1 MQINLTGHHVD
12 ITDPLKS
19 YVDTKFDRLARH
31 FDNVI
36 KVHVILSVEKL
47 RQKAEATIHI
57 NGANVFADAVH
68 EDMYA
73 AIDGLIDVPHPR
85 MGQGDTVAQ
94 PGAAEPLAL
103 VQAIEHGIGVQ
114 AGVGC
119 GQWLGQGFQ
128 QPLLALHIDVD
139 AHALLDDQIGR
150 QHRLQLRGVGWAR
163 RKGQAGRTGR
173 PPARRGGRRARLES
187 SNDMAGRG
195 CVGNSMA
202 ENAGVGIA
210 APALQRR
217 CGRRSVAPA
226 AGSGPQSG

>member
-73 AIDGLIDVPHPR
+73 AIDGLIDKLDRQVLKYKEKRTSHR
-85 MGQGDTVAQ
+85 GNGQKGVAE
-94 PGAAEPLAL
+94 AEAEPLL
-103 VQAIEHGIGVQ
+103 VED
-114 AGVGC
+114 
-119 GQWLGQGFQ
+119 
-128 QPLLALHIDVD
+128 PLL
-139 AHALLDDQIGR
+139 
-150 QHRLQLRGVGWAR
+150 
-163 RKGQAGRTGR
+163 
-173 PPARRGGRRARLES
+173 ES
-187 SNDMAGRG
+187 EPLPLSASAQPD
-195 CVGNSMA
+195 
-202 ENAGVGIA
+202 
-210 APALQRR
+210 
-217 CGRRSVAPA
+217 
-226 AGSGPQSG
+226 